1 MQLYFEPTGR
11 LEQFALALQT
21 LNRNHD
27 LQAILVLGC
36 DHNDWD
42 TQKLSRLLIDNPLPV
57 FGGLFPQIAYDNNN
71 YSQGTLLV
79 GLHEAPA
86 LAVIDG
92 LSDPAADFDQHIE
105 HATAAWEDLDG
116 PATLLVLVDGLASR
130 ISSLIEGLFLYFG
143 LDDNFIGGGAGSLSF
158 QQRPCILTPQGVLQ
172 DVAILARLPL
182 YSSIGVTHGWQ
193 AISEGIKVTSA
204 QRNLIQTLDWE
215 PAFAVYK
222 RLVEAHSGQELREDN
237 FFDLAKSYPFGIAKL
252 GTEMI
257 VRDPLKVV
265 NGAELLCVGEVPEG
279 CFVKLLN
286 GTSDSLIEAAAAAR
300 DQAKD
305 GFQHSGDT
313 TGLFIDCISRVLFLG
328 DKITQELQA
337 VGRETPVF
345 GAFTLGEI
353 ANSGHD
359 YLEFYNKTSV
369 LGLFPAR

>member
-1 MQLYFEPTGR
+1 MQLYFEPTGS
-11 LEQFALALQT
+11 LAQFALALQT
-21 LNRNHD
+21 LNRSDD
-27 LQAILVLGC
+27 LKAILVLGC

-42 TQKLSRLLIDNPLPV
+42 TQKLSQLLRDNPLPV
-57 FGGLFPQIAYDNNN
+57 FGGIFPQIAYANTN
-71 YSQGTLLV
+71 YAQGTLLV
-79 GLHEAPA
+79 GLPVTPD
-86 LAVIDG
+86 LAVIEG

-265 NGAELLCVGEVPEG
+265 NGSELLCVGEVPEG

-305 GFQHSGDT
+305 GFKQPGAT
-313 TGLFIDCISRVLFLG
+313 AGLFIDCISRVLFLG

-369 LGLFPAR
+369 LGLFPTR